1 MPKFP
6 RTLALALFAFPLLH
20 AQSPKDLPMH
30 TASGTFD
37 VKVLPTDHAPDPSLQ
52 SHSVNKTFHGGLEA
66 TTVGEMFSAGDPSTG
81 NAGYVA
87 IERVTGT
94 LDGRAGTFAIIHM
107 GTMLAGS
114 IPQWN
119 VLIAPGSG
127 TGALTGITGTFTIT
141 IAAGKHSYVLNYALP
156 Q

>member
-52 SHSVNKTFHGGLEA
+52 SHSVN
-66 TTVGEMFSAGDPSTG
+66 
-81 NAGYVA
+81 
-87 IERVTGT
+87 
-94 LDGRAGTFAIIHM
+94 
-107 GTMLAGS
+107 
-114 IPQWN
+114 
-119 VLIAPGSG
+119 
-127 TGALTGITGTFTIT
+127 
-141 IAAGKHSYVLNYALP
+141 
-156 Q
+156 